1 MDVARMHRHKAPPSL
16 DFQDIQQ
23 DARKWGHLR
32 YKEGF
37 RGAWL
42 AQRIWG
48 DMKDEYGRVWK
59 KHYEEIELREQ
70 GGPTLSRPTTY
81 EDPDQSVT
89 LDIHAALDRLAPLQR
104 QIVIECDMNGRTQES
119 FARELGITTTGLKI
133 ALLLA
138 REALREAL
146 KSYE

>member
-16 DFQDIQQ
+16 EFQDIQQ

-59 KHYEEIELREQ
+59 KHYDEIELREK
-70 GGPTLSRPTTY
+70 PSARPTTY

-89 LDIHAALDRLAPLQR
+89 LDIHAALDRLPDLQR
-104 QIVIECDMNGRTQES
+104 RIIIECDMNGRTQES
-119 FARELGITTTGLKI
+119 VARELSITTTGLKN

-138 REALREAL
+138 RAALRESL